1 MSYKK
6 YKVKM
11 GIKSSKEIESEQL
24 VIVMLL
30 QFKTDIENIHKKYML
45 FMNNKLDVRRLD
57 YAEVLHGFYKR
68 LKDDIISTAPEML
81 FCFELRFKPFGFTVK
96 VTQNNTKIAKY
107 FINYSPYYLSGD
119 NTENEITEQIECP
132 EVLKEYMQYF

>member
-68 LKDDIISTAPEML
+68 LKDDIISTSPEML

-132 EVLKEYMQYF
+132 EILKEYMQYF